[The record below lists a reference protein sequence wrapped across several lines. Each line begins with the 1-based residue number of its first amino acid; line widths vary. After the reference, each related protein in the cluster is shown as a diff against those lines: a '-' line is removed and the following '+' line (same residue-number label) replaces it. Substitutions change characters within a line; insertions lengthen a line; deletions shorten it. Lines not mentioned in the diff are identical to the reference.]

1 MMSVYTK
8 ILEFNL
14 YQTFDKTPLIIYS
27 DLQCLIEK
35 VEWSNINH
43 ENVSTTKVTM
53 HSIRFLNIY
62 DVYRDK
68 YCMKKFCKSLRQ
80 H

>member
-1 MMSVYTK
+1 MSVYTK

-35 VEWSNINH
+35 V
-43 ENVSTTKVTM
+43 
-53 HSIRFLNIY
+53 
-62 DVYRDK
+62 D
-68 YCMKKFCKSLRQ
+68 
-80 H
+80 